1 MHHAAKLVRAPYSGL
16 HAQLLK
22 KKKKKEKEREGE
34 REGETESD
42 TA

>member
-22 KKKKKEKEREGE
+22 KKKKKKKKEREG
-34 REGETESD
+34 EGETESD